1 MAAAVAGGEKCMQQK
16 MFVRQL
22 TSINLTLRNSTE
34 HYDTHLI

>member
-22 TSINLTLRNSTE
+22 KDKPSSGNVKKHKANTAL
-34 HYDTHLI
+34 